1 MDIRQTVSEEDTRH
15 LLETIIED
23 VEAPSPNDAP
33 RAWPAAQR
41 HTIDHNR
48 SARLMQL
55 ARRRSWTLTFTR
67 KDILVK
73 RLVRNF
79 WT

>member
-1 MDIRQTVSEEDTRH
+1 MDIRQSVSEEDTRH

-33 RAWPAAQR
+33 RAWR

-48 SARLMQL
+48 DARLMQL

>member
-1 MDIRQTVSEEDTRH
+1 MDIRQSVSEEDTRL

-48 SARLMQL
+48 DASL
-55 ARRRSWTLTFTR
+55 ADAIST
-67 KDILVK
+67 
-73 RLVRNF
+73 
-79 WT
+79 